1 LVYLLGQD
9 YMLAT
14 FKCLLSGN
22 TVTFEHQVDIDSM
35 KGHPD
40 YELVEDTPQVTPEV
54 TPQVVAA
61 KKMGR
66 PSKAEQLAQL
76 EVQ

>member
-1 LVYLLGQD
+1 
-9 YMLAT
+9 MSAT

-40 YELVEDTPQVTPEV
+40 YEIVEDTLPAAVEDTPVVT
-54 TPQVVAA
+54 

-66 PSKAEQLAQL
+66 PSKADQLAQL
-76 EVQ
+76 EAE

>member
-1 LVYLLGQD
+1 
-9 YMLAT
+9 MLAT

-35 KGHPD
+35 KNHPD
-40 YELVEDTPQVTPEV
+40 YERVDTPAIVEDTPVVT
-54 TPQVVAA
+54 

>member
-1 LVYLLGQD
+1 MSV
-9 YMLAT
+9 T

-40 YELVEDTPQVTPEV
+40 YEVVVEDTPTAAAAVVEDTP
-54 TPQVVAA
+54 VVA

-66 PSKAEQLAQL
+66 PSKADQLAQL
-76 EVQ
+76 EAE

>member
-1 LVYLLGQD
+1 
-9 YMLAT
+9 MLAT
-14 FKCLLSGN
+14 FKCLISGN

-40 YELVEDTPQVTPEV
+40 YEQVIETAPQVEEEV
-54 TPQVVAA
+54 P

-66 PSKAEQLAQL
+66 PRKTEA

>member
-1 LVYLLGQD
+1 
-9 YMLAT
+9 MSAT

-40 YELVEDTPQVTPEV
+40 YELVVDEPVVVEDTP
-54 TPQVVAA
+54 VVA
-61 KKMGR
+61 KKLGR
-66 PSKAEQLAQL
+66 PSKAEQTAQL
-76 EVQ
+76 EAE

>member
-1 LVYLLGQD
+1 
-9 YMLAT
+9 MSAT

-40 YELVEDTPQVTPEV
+40 YEIVEDTPAVAVEETP
-54 TPQVVAA
+54 VVA
-61 KKMGR
+61 KKTGR
-66 PSKAEQLAQL
+66 PSKADQLAQL
-76 EVQ
+76 EAE

>member
-1 LVYLLGQD
+1 
-9 YMLAT
+9 MLAT

-35 KGHPD
+35 KNHPD
-40 YELVEDTPQVTPEV
+40 YERVDTPAIVEDTPT
-54 TPQVVAA
+54 VVAT

>member
-1 LVYLLGQD
+1 
-9 YMLAT
+9 MLAT

-35 KGHPD
+35 KNHPD
-40 YELVEDTPQVTPEV
+40 YERVEDTPAVVEDTPTVVT
-54 TPQVVAA
+54 

>member
-1 LVYLLGQD
+1 
-9 YMLAT
+9 MLAT

-35 KGHPD
+35 KNHPD
-40 YELVEDTPQVTPEV
+40 YERVDIPAIVEDTPVVT
-54 TPQVVAA
+54 T

>member
-1 LVYLLGQD
+1 MSV
-9 YMLAT
+9 T

-40 YELVEDTPQVTPEV
+40 YEIVEDTPAVVEDTP
-54 TPQVVAA
+54 VVA

-66 PSKAEQLAQL
+66 PSKAEQTAQL
-76 EVQ
+76 EAE

>member
-1 LVYLLGQD
+1 MSV
-9 YMLAT
+9 T

-40 YELVEDTPQVTPEV
+40 YEIVEDTPAAVVEETP
-54 TPQVVAA
+54 VVA

-66 PSKAEQLAQL
+66 PSKADQLAQL
-76 EVQ
+76 EAE

>member
-1 LVYLLGQD
+1 
-9 YMLAT
+9 MSAT
-14 FKCLLSGN
+14 FKCLISGN
-22 TVTFEHQVDIDSM
+22 TVTFVHQVDIDSM

-40 YELVEDTPQVTPEV
+40 YERVIEDTPQVI
-54 TPQVVAA
+54 PQVAPQVT

-76 EVQ
+76 EVE

>member
-1 LVYLLGQD
+1 
-9 YMLAT
+9 MLAT

-35 KGHPD
+35 KNHPD
-40 YELVEDTPQVTPEV
+40 YERVDTPIVVEDTP
-54 TPQVVAA
+54 VVAT

-66 PSKAEQLAQL
+66 PSKADQLAQL
-76 EVQ
+76 EAE

>member
-1 LVYLLGQD
+1 MPV
-9 YMLAT
+9 T

-40 YELVEDTPQVTPEV
+40 YEIVVEDTPAAVVEETP
-54 TPQVVAA
+54 VVA

-66 PSKAEQLAQL
+66 PSKADQLAQL
-76 EVQ
+76 EAE

>member
-1 LVYLLGQD
+1 
-9 YMLAT
+9 MLAT

-40 YELVEDTPQVTPEV
+40 YELVEDTPTEV

-66 PSKAEQLAQL
+66 PSKADQLAQL